1 MPSIGGID
9 IDASTGNTRYLAF
22 LRAINV
28 GGRTIK
34 MADLRD
40 IIAQLDVAKV
50 ETFIASGNVV
60 FDAATTDVR
69 ALEQLIENHLRE
81 TLGYEVDTFIRAPAE
96 LATIAQY
103 QPFPAMPEPGKGS
116 AMQVA
121 FLHTAPGDDE
131 SSALLACRT
140 ATDDIHIHDRELYW
154 LRSGRMDES
163 AFTGVMLEKI
173 LKAPATMRNWNTIQR
188 MATRYCSVSL

>member
-9 IDASTGNTRYLAF
+9 IDVSPGSTRYLAF

-28 GGRTIK
+28 GGRTVK

-40 IIAQLDVAKV
+40 IIARLDVTSV
-50 ETFIASGNVV
+50 ETFIASGNVI

-81 TLGYEVDTFIRAPAE
+81 TLGYEVDTFVRTSAE
-96 LATIAQY
+96 LAAIARH
-103 QPFPAMPEPGKGS
+103 QPFPVMPESGNGS

-121 FLHTAPGDDE
+121 FLHTAPGNDQT
-131 SSALLACRT
+131 SALLACRT
-140 ATDDIHIHDRELYW
+140 ATDDIHIHDRELY
-154 LRSGRMDES
+154 
-163 AFTGVMLEKI
+163 
-173 LKAPATMRNWNTIQR
+173 
-188 MATRYCSVSL
+188 